1 MLVHKCKDKIK
12 ISLQNQSLKIRPQ
25 NPKVDLFI
33 KPKVKAKRWSAKERS
48 FKSSKEVSKRVPN
61 HPPIFLFIS
70 NIALF

>member
-33 KPKVKAKRWSAKERS
+33 KPKVKAKR
-48 FKSSKEVSKRVPN
+48 
-61 HPPIFLFIS
+61 
-70 NIALF
+70 